1 MRTKVIFWRSA
12 GYNLIGEYNLTH
24 ITLTE
29 IPLYMYS
36 PLGHFK
42 TAREFQNVFA
52 IHAAAAVEQLADRRL
67 LKSRGAVSTYLLV

>member
-1 MRTKVIFWRSA
+1 
-12 GYNLIGEYNLTH
+12 
-24 ITLTE
+24 
-29 IPLYMYS
+29 MYS